1 MHCGVKRMWTA
12 YIIGLVVVSVLFFM
26 ASIVEIS
33 AEEIDDWENYIEEV
47 CEERNIC
54 PELVQAIIE
63 KESAWKPN
71 ARNGDCI
78 GLMQINPEYQKERME
93 RFGIT
98 KADLADPYDN
108 ILVGVDYLAELFEKY
123 EDVYAV
129 LMFYNAGYSEN
140 YGLGAYEDGRYSDY
154 AVEVA
159 DRSAELERLQ
169 GK

>member
-1 MHCGVKRMWTA
+1 MNNIATK
-12 YIIGLVVVSVLFFM
+12 IIVFLLILATLLVWSAVLDIK
-26 ASIVEIS
+26 AS
-33 AEEIDDWENYIEEV
+33 EIDDWENYIEEV